1 MNVSN
6 NKVIL
11 FIVLLFFSATVFAQ
25 NKSIHLNAGETNNQ
39 LLQAGGFDTTQVNWS
54 FETWVKFDAFEG
66 NGIDEAHFVDFWE
79 GNAGMSCQ
87 LYAKPGNHVLTTAG
101 NGYSF
106 GIGGETALETN
117 TWYHIAMVI
126 DGDASTATVYLNG
139 EVEAEGASN
148 ENQLQVSPRILD
160 SLVIGHFR
168 GLAYDADWGAAKAYF
183 DEVRFWSKALT
194 ETEIKANMNNAITSG
209 DGLVAVWNFDDADN
223 FAKDATGNGH
233 DLFSGG
239 RVSSADLSDDA
250 PTLTTDVAE
259 QPDIPTQF
267 TLSQNYPNPFNPTT
281 VISFNVAKKSNVSLN
296 VYNTLGENVAQLV
309 NENLSAGSY
318 KTQFDA
324 SNLPSGIYFYKLT
337 AGNFIS
343 VKKAMLVK

>member
-1 MNVSN
+1 MFLV
-6 NKVIL
+6 
-11 FIVLLFFSATVFAQ
+11 ATTFFAQ

-39 LLQAGGFDTTQVNWS
+39 LLQAGGFDTSQVNWS

-87 LYAKPGNHVLTTAG
+87 LYVKPGNQLLTTAG

-106 GIGGETALETN
+106 GISGETALEIN

-168 GLAYDADWGAAKAYF
+168 GLAYDADWYAAKAYF

-194 ETEIKANMNNAITSG
+194 EAEIKANMNNAITSG
-209 DGLVAVWNFDDADN
+209 EGLVAVWNFDDADN

-250 PTLTTDVAE
+250 PTLTDVVE
-259 QPDIPTQF
+259 QPGAPTQF
-267 TLSQNYPNPFNPTT
+267 TLSQNYPNPFNPST
-281 VISFNVAKKSNVSLN
+281 VINFAIANESNVTLN
-296 VYNTLGENVAQLV
+296 IYNALGQKVAELV
-309 NENLSAGSY
+309 NGNMSAGNYKASFDATNLS
-318 KTQFDA
+318 
-324 SNLPSGIYFYKLT
+324 SGIYFYRLS
-337 AGNFIS
+337 AGDFVSI
-343 VKKAMLVK
+343 KKMMLLK